1 MAEDQLAYIDKMTN
15 VELRAELK
23 QRGCSTSGIKKDL
36 VAKLYAAIHK
46 ETENSSLNNSVEH
59 PQIETPIMQTI
70 VPIDDQATRQY
81 SSSAS
86 TIASPQKLPISSS
99 VEHQQLSPMNVANV
113 NDTSIVSSTPERQT
127 RARSKKSSTDCS
139 SNEYLNTTSKQQLIN
154 SEQNVLDLSI
164 NGNNVEVKSSV
175 SKSIEEE
182 KKDIEKI
189 VGGEAG
195 ESYTPSVGSNSA
207 KLESILK
214 ENPCPDEQQRLNE
227 TNSEQ
232 QQDNQSVTIAEE
244 PKLVTH
250 VANDDMKNQNEVID
264 RPSHADL
271 STDLKKAAT
280 LERSEIIK
288 EYEPTPVNN
297 PIVKTAA
304 QQSQLKTNC
313 SQLSPIMKG
322 LHRSTNNKINLSS
335 EVLKTLI
342 SDISLLPESVVND
355 NFDSSVNEQTDDDN
369 HNNGQATDE
378 PVFDK
383 NISTN
388 FHHSDS
394 MTIGD
399 LADQKH
405 HTNRTVV
412 MNVNMIKPSSLNDD
426 INMRKKTNSI
436 STYASSSLESKTSM
450 DGKTN
455 TIMTDEPVRIKNT
468 TAVTQPLSQILY
480 IRGLTRPFSLLQ
492 LKELLR
498 RYGTLVEG
506 EFWLDKIKSQCLV
519 TYDTLEEAQNAREAL
534 DGCRW
539 PSTNPKALSI
549 RFAQPTELEFS
560 KTHDLSP
567 DQMSIDSIDRII
579 QDKSNTISSRR
590 SASPSDEKKSLVK
603 KNSSDVREWDVP
615 KLEKKPYHGFLITEK
630 DEPVKPTESPT
641 KGLDDYFRK
650 TKTKPSIYWLPL
662 TEEQI
667 TEKNH
672 ELAQRNSERDEERR
686 KRELDENAH
695 TSNSKSNHRSLSST
709 SKEKRKHSSSPSNQY
724 SKRR

>member
-23 QRGCSTSGIKKDL
+23 RRGCSTSGIKKDL
-36 VAKLYAAIHK
+36 IAKLYAAIHK
-46 ETENSSLNNSVEH
+46 ETENSSLNNSVEL
-59 PQIETPIMQTI
+59 PQIETPI
-70 VPIDDQATRQY
+70 DDQATLQY

-99 VEHQQLSPMNVANV
+99 VEHHQLSPMNVANV

-127 RARSKKSSTDCS
+127 RARNKKSSINCS
-139 SNEYLNTTSKQQLIN
+139 SNENLNTTSKQQLIN

-189 VGGEAG
+189 VGEGGAG
-195 ESYTPSVGSNSA
+195 ESHAPSVGSNSA

-214 ENPCPDEQQRLNE
+214 ENPLPDEQQRLNE
-227 TNSEQ
+227 TKSEQ
-232 QQDNQSVTIAEE
+232 QQDNQSVTIAKE
-244 PKLVTH
+244 PKPVTH

-271 STDLKKAAT
+271 STDFIKAAT
-280 LERSEIIK
+280 IERSEIIK
-288 EYEPTPVNN
+288 EDEPTPVNS

-313 SQLSPIMKG
+313 SQLSPTMKG
-322 LHRSTNNKINLSS
+322 LNRSTNNKINLSS
-335 EVLKTLI
+335 EILKTLI
-342 SDISLLPESVVND
+342 PDISLLPESVVND
-355 NFDSSVNEQTDDDN
+355 DFDSSINEQTDDDN
-369 HNNGQATDE
+369 PNNGQATNE

-383 NISTN
+383 NISTD

-399 LADQKH
+399 LADQKL

-436 STYASSSLESKTSM
+436 STYAPASFESKVSM

-468 TAVTQPLSQILY
+468 TAVNQPLSQILY

-549 RFAQPTELEFS
+549 RFAQQTELEFS
-560 KTHDLSP
+560 KTHDLPP
-567 DQMSIDSIDRII
+567 DQMSIDSVDRII

-590 SASPSDEKKSLVK
+590 SASPSDEKKSHVK
-603 KNSSDVREWDVP
+603 KNSSDVQEWDVP
-615 KLEKKPYHGFLITEK
+615 KLEKKSYHGFLITEEN
-630 DEPVKPTESPT
+630 EPVKPTESPT

-667 TEKNH
+667 TERNR